1 MPSEKTLK
9 RIVITLGVIIV
20 FGFMTLVGIIVYRL
34 VTPKAE
40 VEVPLESLIMPP
52 PENAVKL
59 IRHGKG
65 EKITIFIFENNQGKQ
80 SVMIIDNQ
88 TKEVL
93 GHIPMD
99 QLDEDIT
106 KLADPD

>member
-9 RIVITLGVIIV
+9 RIVITLGVLIV
-20 FGFMTLVGIIVYRL
+20 FGFMTLVGIIIYRL
-34 VTPKAE
+34 VNPKVQIE
-40 VEVPLESLIMPP
+40 EPIEGLIMST
-52 PENAVKL
+52 PENPVKL

-88 TKEVL
+88 TNEVL
-93 GHIPMD
+93 GHIPLD
-99 QLDEDIT
+99 QLDENIA